1 VAIIAY
7 AIIPAVIDWVA
18 LLFHSA
24 WILGLAI
31 ILAVFSYHHW
41 QARQENRSL
50 PEQLRTPAFTI
61 PTQFGLA
68 LIVIGLAGTS
78 QTTWE
83 TIIWIIILLIILLNL
98 GKTWL
103 ALRSSHG
110 N

>member
-1 VAIIAY
+1 MAIIAY

-18 LLFHSA
+18 LLFHIA

-41 QARQENRSL
+41 QANQENQSPR
-50 PEQLRTPAFTI
+50 EQIRTPAFTI
-61 PTQFGLA
+61 PTRSGLS
-68 LIVIGLAGTS
+68 LVTIGLAGTS
-78 QTTWE
+78 QTIGE
-83 TIIWIIILLIILLNL
+83 AIIWLILLLITLISL

-103 ALRSSHG
+103 TARSFHG

>member
-31 ILAVFSYHHW
+31 ILAVFSYNHW
-41 QARQENRSL
+41 QARLESRPLSQ
-50 PEQLRTPAFTI
+50 QLRTPAFTI
-61 PTQFGLA
+61 PTRLGLT
-68 LIVIGLAGTS
+68 LIAVGLAGTS
-78 QTTWE
+78 QTTGE
-83 TIIWIIILLIILLNL
+83 AIIWIIILLIILLNL